1 MNIFKEI
8 KMWVLYIL
16 NKLGIVKDLLYTF
29 EKDINGRR
37 VKIYLDGDNTI
48 TMLKKDWEILLST
61 EEGKKIREYIK
72 SKDDIRL
79 NLKEGDDID
88 G

>member
-1 MNIFKEI
+1 MNIFKEM

-16 NKLGIVKDLLYTF
+16 NRIGIIKDLSYTF

-48 TMLKKDWEILLST
+48 TLLKKDWEILLST
-61 EEGKKIREYIK
+61 EEGRELREYIRDN
-72 SKDDIRL
+72 DDIKL
-79 NLKEGDDID
+79 NLKEGDDI
-88 G
+88 

>member
-1 MNIFKEI
+1 MNIFKEM

-16 NKLGIVKDLLYTF
+16 NKLGIIKDLSYTF

-61 EEGKKIREYIK
+61 DEGKELREYI
-72 SKDDIRL
+72 SSNEDIKL
-79 NLKEGDDID
+79 NLKEGDDI
-88 G
+88 

>member
-1 MNIFKEI
+1 MNLFKEI

-16 NKLGIVKDLLYTF
+16 NRIGIIKDLSYTF

-61 EEGKKIREYIK
+61 EEGREIRDYIN
-72 SKDDIRL
+72 SKENIRL
-79 NLKEGDDID
+79 NLKEGDDI
-88 G
+88 

>member
-1 MNIFKEI
+1 MNIFKEM

-16 NKLGIVKDLLYTF
+16 NKLGIIKDLLYTF

-48 TMLKKDWEILLST
+48 TLLKKDWEILLST
-61 EEGKKIREYIK
+61 EEGREIRDYIN
-72 SKDDIRL
+72 SREDIRL
-79 NLKEGDDID
+79 NLKEGDDI
-88 G
+88 

>member
-1 MNIFKEI
+1 MNLFKEI

-16 NKLGIVKDLLYTF
+16 NKLGIIKDLLYTF

-61 EEGKKIREYIK
+61 EEGREIREYIRDN
-72 SKDDIRL
+72 DDIKL
-79 NLKEGDDID
+79 NLKEGDDI
-88 G
+88 

>member
-48 TMLKKDWEILLST
+48 TILKKDWEILLST
-61 EEGKKIREYIK
+61 EEGRDIREYIN
-72 SKDDIRL
+72 SKKDIRL
-79 NLKEGDDID
+79 NLKDGDDIN

>member
-1 MNIFKEI
+1 MNLFKEI

-29 EKDINGRR
+29 DKDINGRR

-48 TMLKKDWEILLST
+48 TMLKKDWEIFLST
-61 EEGKKIREYIK
+61 EEGREIREYIN
-72 SKDDIRL
+72 SKKDIKL
-79 NLKEGDDID
+79 NLKDGDDID

>member
-1 MNIFKEI
+1 MNMFKEI

-16 NKLGIVKDLLYTF
+16 NKLGIVRDLLYTF

-61 EEGKKIREYIK
+61 EEGREIREYIN
-72 SKDDIRL
+72 SKDDIKL

>member
-1 MNIFKEI
+1 MNMFKEI

-16 NKLGIVKDLLYTF
+16 NKLGIVRDLLYTF

-61 EEGKKIREYIK
+61 EEGREIREYIK

>member
-1 MNIFKEI
+1 MNLFKEI

-16 NKLGIVKDLLYTF
+16 NRIGIIKDLSYTF

-48 TMLKKDWEILLST
+48 TLLKKDWEILLST
-61 EEGKKIREYIK
+61 EEGREIRDYIN
-72 SKDDIRL
+72 SREDIRL
-79 NLKEGDDID
+79 NLKEGDDI
-88 G
+88 

>member
-1 MNIFKEI
+1 MNMFKEI

-16 NKLGIVKDLLYTF
+16 NKLGIVRNLLYTF

-48 TMLKKDWEILLST
+48 TILKKT
-61 EEGKKIREYIK
+61 GKYF
-72 SKDDIRL
+72 
-79 NLKEGDDID
+79 
-88 G
+88 

>member
-16 NKLGIVKDLLYTF
+16 NKLGIIKDLLYTF

-37 VKIYLDGDNTI
+37 VKIYLDVDNTI

-61 EEGKKIREYIK
+61 EEGRKLREYIRDN
-72 SKDDIRL
+72 DDIKL
-79 NLKEGDDID
+79 NLKEGDDI
-88 G
+88 

>member
-1 MNIFKEI
+1 MNIFKEM

-16 NKLGIVKDLLYTF
+16 NKLGIIKDLSYTF

-48 TMLKKDWEILLST
+48 TLLKKDWEILLST
-61 EEGKKIREYIK
+61 EEGRELREYIRDN
-72 SKDDIRL
+72 DDIKL
-79 NLKEGDDID
+79 NLKEGDDI
-88 G
+88 

>member
-1 MNIFKEI
+1 MGIFKEI

-61 EEGKKIREYIK
+61 EEGRDIREYI
-72 SKDDIRL
+72 SSRGDIRL
-79 NLKEGDDID
+79 NLKDGDDIN

>member
-8 KMWVLYIL
+8 KMWILHIL
-16 NKLGIVKDLLYTF
+16 NKLGIIKDLLYTF

-61 EEGKKIREYIK
+61 EEGKEIREYIK

>member
-8 KMWVLYIL
+8 KMWVLYVL
-16 NKLGIVKDLLYTF
+16 NKLGIVRDLLYTF

-61 EEGKKIREYIK
+61 EEGREIREYIK
-72 SKDDIRL
+72 NRDDIRL
-79 NLKEGDDID
+79 NLKDGDDI
-88 G
+88 